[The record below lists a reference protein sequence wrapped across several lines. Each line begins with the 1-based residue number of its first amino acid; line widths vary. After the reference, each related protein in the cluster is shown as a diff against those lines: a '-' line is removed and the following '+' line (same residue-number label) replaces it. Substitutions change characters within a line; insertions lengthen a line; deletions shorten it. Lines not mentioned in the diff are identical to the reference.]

1 MSIYI
6 SQEHASPSQL
16 ILLHLSSTHIHIH
29 TCMHMCTQTHTSAS
43 QLHTCPQTNLYT
55 NRITCTERDTPTYT
69 QIHTCPGKETQAN
82 RQTDAG
88 QTETQ
93 KHTLR
98 KTHRKRHGET
108 GEDAHTIHAE
118 THRGIYAQNDAHAEA
133 HAYRDTHTLSNNFHF
148 TSSVWKNPPF
158 LWDFTNMSHGEHPSP

>member
-1 MSIYI
+1 MSWRKNCVEIQVPYLPLHAPHTTPHCLMSIYI

-43 QLHTCPQTNLYT
+43 RLHTCPQTNLYT

-98 KTHRKRHGET
+98 KTHRKRET
-108 GEDAHTIHAE
+108 RRDRKRC
-118 THRGIYAQNDAHAEA
+118 THYTR
-133 HAYRDTHTLSNNFHF
+133 RDTQGYIRTKRRPCRGTRVQRHTHTF
-148 TSSVWKNPPF
+148 
-158 LWDFTNMSHGEHPSP
+158 